1 MLVILNPYAARGVSG
16 KLWPRY
22 EAELSR
28 QGVAF
33 ELAVSKYPGHARL
46 LAAEAAREGKG
57 PIIAAGGD
65 GTISEVINGI
75 ASYRDPEQGPMGLVG
90 IIPLGSSNDL
100 AKSLGIPLDP
110 MGAAGTIARG
120 RSTLIDLGKVN
131 NQYFILNAAAGI
143 EAEIS
148 LIQTGMQWI
157 SGPLR
162 YQVAALRGLL
172 RARQWEAHITWD
184 KGSYQGPVV
193 LVTVGNAPRTG
204 GFYMTPHADLKDGLL
219 TFVYA
224 LPKNRLE
231 LLATMRRALKRP
243 GEGNY
248 VELPGIF
255 EVHSRWLELEIFP
268 ATPAHADGEI
278 FSNALNRLHYSIL
291 PDRVEI
297 LV

>member
-1 MLVILNPYAARGVSG
+1 MILNPYAARGGAG
-16 KLWPRY
+16 KFWPRY

-33 ELAVSKYPGHARL
+33 ELAVSEYPGHARQ
-46 LAAEAAREGKG
+46 LAAEAARQGKTV
-57 PIIAAGGD
+57 IAGGGD

-75 ASYRDPEQGPMGLVG
+75 ASYRDPEQGPMGPVG
-90 IIPLGSSNDL
+90 VIPLGSSNDL

-110 MGAAGTIARG
+110 VGAIGTIARG
-120 RSTLIDLGKVN
+120 RSTLIDMGKVN
-131 NQYFILNAAAGI
+131 DQYFVLNAAAGI

-148 LIQTGMQWI
+148 LIQTGMRWI
-157 SGPLR
+157 AGPLR
-162 YQVAALRGLL
+162 YQVAALRGILS
-172 RARQWEAHITWD
+172 ARQWEGNLTWD
-184 KGSYQGPVV
+184 SGSYRGPLV

-224 LPKNRLE
+224 LPKNRLS
-231 LLATMRRALKRP
+231 LLTTMRRALKRP

-255 EVHSRWLELEIFP
+255 EVHSRWLEVEMSP
-268 ATPAHADGEI
+268 STPAHADGEI
-278 FSNALNRLHYSIL
+278 FSTAIHRLHYSIL
-291 PDRVEI
+291 PGRVEM